1 MNRGKRP
8 DGCLVVKPL
17 LVSPMRYFLF
27 CFFISLH
34 LSAQTIP
41 PLDRVIS
48 VDIRNATLDN
58 ALRQISRAGR
68 FEFSYDPTRIDGNTS
83 ITLRLTNAPVREVLN
98 RVFLN
103 RVTFK
108 SRGNHIILVRVDPP
122 ESAPKSFLLD
132 GYILDEQTGE
142 RIARASIFEKTTLA
156 STVSNPFGYYK
167 LQLPTG
173 LTNVRLDVRKQAY
186 LGETV
191 LIRSR
196 VSHAVNIRM
205 TPLPPTTPSSIQT
218 LPIRVTEDTMR
229 SAEPPLASV
238 SVEAPAPMLDS
249 TAHQPLSVVDKGWAS
264 ISKFFVSAQQTIHD
278 INLNRDTLYR
288 DWQVSFV
295 PFLGTNG
302 RLSGRISNRFSVN
315 MLMGYSF
322 GVRAF
327 EVGGLMNL
335 VRTDVDGFQAAGLA
349 NVIGGHVD
357 GVQAAGLINYTNHTV
372 KGAQLAGLINS
383 AGRSVTGAQLAGLIN
398 YANQGVQG
406 GQVAGLINLSGRSVN
421 GIQLAGLVNVARGE
435 VRGLQI
441 SGVLN
446 VAQRVTNGPQIG
458 LINLA
463 DTVGSV
469 PIGLLSFVRKGGY
482 KRVEIA
488 ANEVNLLN
496 VTFRTG
502 VQRLYNIL
510 TAGHSFD
517 RIGSPRLSAGYGLGM
532 AFRVSKATLF
542 NLELIDQ
549 HLFYFDRTYPEDWN
563 NHIRLNTLIET
574 RFGNHLALAFGPSA
588 NWYFSNDNRPI
599 PLLQPEILL
608 VSDQPANFR
617 NTRHWGWIGCQVGL
631 RFF

>member
-17 LVSPMRYFLF
+17 LVNPMRYFLL
-27 CFFISLH
+27 CFFISLR
-34 LSAQTIP
+34 LSAQSIP

-68 FEFSYDPTRIDGNTS
+68 FEFSYDPTRIDGTTT
-83 ITLRLTNAPVREVLN
+83 ITLRLTNTPVREVLSRVFVN
-98 RVFLN
+98 RVA
-103 RVTFK
+103 FK
-108 SRGNHIILVRVDPP
+108 SRGNHVILVRADPP
-122 ESAPKSFLLD
+122 ESTPKSFLLD

-142 RIARASIFEKTTLA
+142 RIAKASIFEKTTLA

-167 LQLPTG
+167 LQLPTS
-173 LTNVRLDVRKQAY
+173 LANARLDVRKQDY

-196 VSHAVNIRM
+196 TSHAVNIRM
-205 TPLPPTTPSSIQT
+205 TPLPPTTSSSIQT
-218 LPIRVTEDTMR
+218 LPIRVIEDTVR
-229 SAEPPLASV
+229 SVEPPLASV
-238 SVEAPAPMLDS
+238 AVEAPAPMVDS
-249 TAHQPLSVVDKGWAS
+249 TARQPQSVVDKGWS
-264 ISKFFVSAQQTIHD
+264 GISKFFVSAQQAIHD
-278 INLNRDTLYR
+278 INLSRDTLYR

-295 PFLGTNG
+295 PFFGTNG

-335 VRTDVDGFQAAGLA
+335 VRTDVDGFQTAGLA
-349 NVIGGHVD
+349 NIVGGHVA
-357 GVQAAGLINYTNHTV
+357 GVQAGGLINYTNHYV
-372 KGAQLAGLINS
+372 KGAQLGGLVNT
-383 AGRSVTGAQLAGLIN
+383 AGRSVTGAQVAGLIN
-398 YANQGVQG
+398 YANQEVQG
-406 GQVAGLINLSGRSVN
+406 AQIAGLINVAGRSVN
-421 GIQLAGLVNVARGE
+421 GVQLAGILNVARGDVRGAQISGIVNVAR
-435 VRGLQI
+435 
-441 SGVLN
+441 
-446 VAQRVTNGPQIG
+446 RVTNGPQIG

-463 DTVGSV
+463 DTAGSV
-469 PIGLLSFVRKGGY
+469 PVGLLSFVRKGGY
-482 KRVEIA
+482 KRVELA

-496 VTFRTG
+496 VTLRTG

-517 RIGSPRLSAGYGLGM
+517 RIGSPRLSAGYGLGT
-532 AFRVSKATLF
+532 AFRLSKATLF

-549 HLFYFDRTYPEDWN
+549 HLFYFDGTYPRGWN
-563 NHIRLNTLIET
+563 NQIRLNTLIEA
-574 RFGNHLALAFGPSA
+574 RLSNHIALAFGPSA
-588 NWYFSNDNRPI
+588 NWYFSTDDRPI

-608 VSDQPANFR
+608 VSNRADAYSNA
-617 NTRHWGWIGCQVGL
+617 RHWGWLGLQAGL